1 MAGKDVWEPAATTR
15 PSNGVGKRPRLTP
28 ASEKQPFK
36 VDNADTFAAN
46 RAVGRV
52 ALVVVGA
59 SGESRRARVH
69 EAGSLRVRFPNGASR
84 GTLDAVI
91 VNTGGG
97 MTGGDRFDIDMTVG
111 AGARLTVTTAA
122 AEKIYRSLGP
132 NTHVAVK
139 ADIGPGGALAWLPQE
154 TILFDQVRLRRT
166 IDIELARDARLVL
179 AEAIVFGRSAMG
191 EAVLQGHLFDR
202 WRVRVGGALV
212 FAETLRLDGAI
223 AQRLAQ
229 RAIAAESIAVA
240 SVLKIPGDDAG
251 VATVRAMEND
261 FAGEV
266 GVSTWNGLAVA
277 RLVAAD
283 GAALRRD
290 LIGVLTALGAGPL
303 PRLWMN

>member
-1 MAGKDVWEPAATTR
+1 LAGKDFSEPSSATFPDR
-15 PSNGVGKRPRLTP
+15 GAGKRSRLTP
-28 ASEKQPFK
+28 SSEKQTVK
-36 VDNADTFAAN
+36 ADSADTFAAN
-46 RAVGRV
+46 RAVGRLVLAV
-52 ALVVVGA
+52 AGA
-59 SGESRRARVH
+59 SGKSRRARVH
-69 EAGSLRVRFPNGASR
+69 EAGSLRVRFPNETSK
-84 GTLDAVI
+84 GTLDAVV
-91 VNTGGG
+91 VNTAGG

-132 NTHVAVK
+132 NTHVGVK
-139 ADIGPGGALAWLPQE
+139 ADVGSGGALAWLPQE

-191 EAVLQGHLFDR
+191 EAVLRGYLFDR

-223 AQRLAQ
+223 AQMLAQ
-229 RAIAAESIAVA
+229 RAIAAESVAVA

-251 VATVRAMEND
+251 VAAVRAIEKD

-266 GVSTWNGLAVA
+266 GVSAWNGLAVA